1 MAAEEPA
8 LAGFIHAT
16 ILKHDRLE
24 NALSYHLA
32 RKLGGGDLDPL
43 LARETFEEALA
54 AMPGSARRSA
64 PTCRRCSSAILPA
77 IPLSRPFSTT
87 KAFMRW
93 RAIASAIGSGGR
105 TATRWRCSSR
115 AASPQLFAV
124 DIHPAAKLGRGIM
137 IDHATGV
144 VIGETAV
151 VEDDV
156 SMLHGVTLGG
166 TGKDSGDRHPKIR
179 RGVLLSMGA
188 KILGNIEI
196 GEYSRVGA
204 GSVVLKSVPPGCTA
218 VGVPA
223 KLVNCAGPER
233 PSQEMNHFIDD
244 RMRRAERAGLTRPW
258 SGHATSRPHSHEDSM
273 TRGELWR
280 LEKYLRNLF
289 RLDTITVVERPKQ
302 QDSVEVHIN
311 GEFVGVLFKD
321 EEDGEVS
328 YAFNMAILEMD
339 LPEPPASR
347 AG

>member
-1 MAAEEPA
+1 MTILREKLTSFDPVWSQLRGEAQAMADGEPA

-32 RKLGGGDLDPL
+32 RKLGGEDLDPL
-43 LARETFEEALA
+43 LARETFEEALGDD
-54 AMPGSARRSA
+54 PGIGEAIRADLSAVLDRD
-64 PTCRRCSSAILPA
+64 PA
-77 IPLSRPFSTT
+77 CKSFVEAFLYYKGFHALESYRIGHWLWRQNRKALALFFQSRISE
-87 KAFMRW
+87 
-93 RAIASAIGSGGR
+93 
-105 TATRWRCSSR
+105 
-115 AASPQLFAV
+115 LFAV
-124 DIHPAAKLGRGIM
+124 DIHPAAQLGRGIM

-166 TGKDSGDRHPKIR
+166 TGKGAGDRHPKIR

-218 VGVPA
+218 VGIPA

-233 PSQEMNHFIDD
+233 PSQEMNHFF
-244 RMRRAERAGLTRPW
+244 
-258 SGHATSRPHSHEDSM
+258 EDE
-273 TRGELWR
+273 TG
-280 LEKYLRNLF
+280 
-289 RLDTITVVERPKQ
+289 
-302 QDSVEVHIN
+302 
-311 GEFVGVLFKD
+311 
-321 EEDGEVS
+321 
-328 YAFNMAILEMD
+328 
-339 LPEPPASR
+339 
-347 AG
+347 